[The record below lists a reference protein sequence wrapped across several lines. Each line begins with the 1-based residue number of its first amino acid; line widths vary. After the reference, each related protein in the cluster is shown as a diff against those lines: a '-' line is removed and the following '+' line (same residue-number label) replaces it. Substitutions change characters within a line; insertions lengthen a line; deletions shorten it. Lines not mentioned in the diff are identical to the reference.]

1 MRNDADNDA
10 VAATVA
16 RARYRTAGPVT
27 IPPDPAVRD
36 ALAPGER
43 LVARRCNALV
53 DRRHDGASMRPAGD
67 LYVTSRRLLLVGP
80 TSFSIELDRIRDAA
94 VIGEQVVLI
103 LTGGVAL
110 SIETDQPRLL
120 RVQIAAAR
128 RAHDGEANP
137 PCEDQRSP
145 R

>member
-1 MRNDADNDA
+1 MGFDADQDA

-16 RARYRTAGPVT
+16 RARYRIAGPET
-27 IPPDPAVRD
+27 IPPDPVVRE

-43 LVARRCNALV
+43 LVARRCNTFV
-53 DRRHDGASMRPAGD
+53 DRRQDGASIRPAGD

-80 TSFSIELDRIRDAA
+80 TSFSIGLDRIRDAA
-94 VIGEQVVLI
+94 VIGEQVVLM

-110 SIETDQPRLL
+110 SIEADRPRLL

-128 RAHDGEANP
+128 RAYDVDATP
-137 PCEDQRSP
+137 PGEDQPSP